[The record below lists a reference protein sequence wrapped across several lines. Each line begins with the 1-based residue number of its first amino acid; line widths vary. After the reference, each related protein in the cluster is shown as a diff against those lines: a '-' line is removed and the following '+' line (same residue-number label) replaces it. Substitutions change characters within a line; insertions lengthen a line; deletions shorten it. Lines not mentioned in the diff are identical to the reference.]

1 MLGVVAEGYRIRWI
15 RGQPV
20 TPHRG
25 KNPPTDEAGKA
36 ILDQEVAAMLTKGA
50 IRAVPSSENEV
61 VSGYFARPKKTP
73 GKWRPIVSLK
83 YTNSFIVYQRF
94 KMCTPQRIKRWVR
107 PNFWFV
113 SIDLTDAYFCIPLAP
128 AESRFTRFR
137 WREVTYEYL
146 CIMFGLGPSARVF
159 TKVLG
164 PALQF
169 LRATFEIDI
178 VAYLDDL
185 LIQAED
191 QETCARHA
199 HITVLLLQCLG
210 YGVNFAK
217 SSLTPARHI
226 EHLGFAWDSVGLTV
240 SLPQVKRDKIRRLAE
255 ELLTSGGS
263 TGDQLRSLL
272 GTLES
277 TKLVTTEAPL
287 HYRGLQAQM
296 PKTRGGKHFPGKKFI
311 VFRRAARLDL
321 AWWASSFPLPQH
333 TSTSL
338 LPRSTTV
345 EMWTDAS
352 GLFGWGGHDSRGQFA
367 QGEWEG
373 SQRDW
378 HINLKELES
387 ARMTLDRLMRA
398 GDTVSLSMDSTAA
411 VAFVNKQGGTRS
423 RLLCSSALKLWHMV
437 LARGGWI
444 QAHWVPREA
453 NEQADLLSKSGMEV
467 WDFGLLPEVAS
478 GLFDRWFR
486 PSADLFA
493 SSTFHQAGEYFSCY
507 QDSGAARRDAFAV
520 ASWPQDSYAFP
531 PPPLLPKVLEKIKGQ
546 GVTLILVAPRWT
558 AAAWWSTLLSLTKE
572 GPVSL
577 GRAYSV
583 CQARQGCRLPRLGRL
598 VACLVDGARVRD
610 PA

>member
-1 MLGVVAEGYRIRWI
+1 
-15 RGQPV
+15 
-20 TPHRG
+20 
-25 KNPPTDEAGKA
+25 
-36 ILDQEVAAMLTKGA
+36 
-50 IRAVPSSENEV
+50 
-61 VSGYFARPKKTP
+61 
-73 GKWRPIVSLK
+73 
-83 YTNSFIVYQRF
+83 
-94 KMCTPQRIKRWVR
+94 
-107 PNFWFV
+107 
-113 SIDLTDAYFCIPLAP
+113 
-128 AESRFTRFR
+128 
-137 WREVTYEYL
+137 
-146 CIMFGLGPSARVF
+146 
-159 TKVLG
+159 
-164 PALQF
+164 
-169 LRATFEIDI
+169 
-178 VAYLDDL
+178 
-185 LIQAED
+185 
-191 QETCARHA
+191 
-199 HITVLLLQCLG
+199 
-210 YGVNFAK
+210 
-217 SSLTPARHI
+217 
-226 EHLGFAWDSVGLTV
+226 
-240 SLPQVKRDKIRRLAE
+240 
-255 ELLTSGGS
+255 
-263 TGDQLRSLL
+263 
-272 GTLES
+272 
-277 TKLVTTEAPL
+277 
-287 HYRGLQAQM
+287 
-296 PKTRGGKHFPGKKFI
+296 
-311 VFRRAARLDL
+311 
-321 AWWASSFPLPQH
+321 
-333 TSTSL
+333 
-338 LPRSTTV
+338 
-345 EMWTDAS
+345 
-352 GLFGWGGHDSRGQFA
+352 
-367 QGEWEG
+367 
-373 SQRDW
+373 
-378 HINLKELES
+378 
-387 ARMTLDRLMRA
+387 MTLDRLMRA